1 LSKIYGTEILISEAV
16 YDSVKQGIARPL
28 DTVCVKGRNEPLNI
42 FELIGEKDDVSAS
55 DIAFYRD
62 FDKAMQT
69 YRQREW
75 ENAGAQ
81 FETLLKRKS
90 GERPSELFLERCR
103 NHKGP
108 DDIIGAAA

>member
-1 LSKIYGTEILISEAV
+1 MSGN
-16 YDSVKQGIARPL
+16 YDLR
-28 DTVCVKGRNEPLNI
+28 T
-42 FELIGEKDDVSAS
+42 EKDDVSAS

-75 ENAGAQ
+75 ETAAAQ
-81 FETLLKRKS
+81 FESLLKRKP

-103 NHKGP
+103 NHKDSP
-108 DDIIGAAA
+108 DDIGAVAA